1 MNSKQRV
8 HAALRR
14 QPVDRV
20 PIYVTFHPETVA
32 TLARLLEVPR
42 HAIDEIL
49 DNDVRMTWVNNDYFA
64 LGVFHE
70 HEGESH
76 TDFWGI
82 RWVHQG
88 SVNRLADHPLVGM
101 TPEQVRK
108 FCFPLQRVEE
118 LLSRLG
124 PFVSGAYEHFVGCDV
139 SPCVLEMYRRLRG
152 PEQLAADIESEPVLI
167 EEMLDRCAA
176 FAALLAEL
184 ACRRFPLDWLWV
196 GDAAPPQDTH
206 SIPPELWRRVVQPHL
221 RLVFDV
227 GKRHRLWVGYRGCG
241 DLRPIL
247 PDLIEMG
254 LDVLHLAANTC
265 ADVDPLDLSREFGAK
280 LAFVGGLPARD
291 VLARGTADDVRRSTR
306 RLIEGM
312 TAGGGGYILAPTE
325 YVLPETPPENI
336 FAMYAE
342 AGVSREE
349 IEDRA
354 ADVRAKHAPK

>member
-20 PIYVTFHPETVA
+20 PIHVTFHPDTVA
-32 TLARLLEVPR
+32 ALARFLEVPR
-42 HAIDEIL
+42 HAIEEIL

-64 LGVFHE
+64 LGITHGRDG
-70 HEGESH
+70 EGH

-88 SVNRLADHPLVGM
+88 SGNRLAEFPLAAM

-108 FCFPLQRVEE
+108 FCFPLQHVEE
-118 LLSRLG
+118 LLSRLE
-124 PFVSGAYEHFVGCDV
+124 PFVTGAYEHFVGCDV

-152 PEQLAADIESEPVLI
+152 PERLAADLESEPALI

-184 ACRRFPLDWLWV
+184 ACRRFPLDWLWA
-196 GDAAPPQDTH
+196 GDAAPPQDAH
-206 SIPPELWRRVVQPHL
+206 AIPPELWRRQVKPHL
-221 RLVFDV
+221 QLVFDV

-241 DLRPIL
+241 DLRPML

-265 ADVDPLDLSREFGAK
+265 VDVDLLDLSREFGDR

-291 VLARGTADDVRRSTR
+291 VMALGSPDEVRRCTR
-306 RLIEGM
+306 RLVEGM
-312 TAGGGGYILAPTE
+312 SGQGRAYVLAPTE
-325 YVLPETPPENI
+325 CLPRETPLENI
-336 FAMYAE
+336 FALYAE
-342 AGVSREE
+342 AGVSYEE
-349 IEDRA
+349 IQDRA
-354 ADVRAKHAPK
+354 AAVRAREKQK